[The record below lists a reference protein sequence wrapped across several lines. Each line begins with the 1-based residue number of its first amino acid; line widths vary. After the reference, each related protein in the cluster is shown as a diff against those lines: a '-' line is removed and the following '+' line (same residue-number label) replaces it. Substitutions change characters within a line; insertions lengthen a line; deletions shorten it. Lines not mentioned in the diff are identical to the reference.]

1 MTNVLDNIR
10 MAWYRNVVTYDLARQ
25 VQTANSLGRFFTGGG
40 RAVARAFESFRKVA
54 SRLLRDWRVLAGL
67 CAAVALTVLFLR
79 RRVEDRRGRL
89 ASALEDLVGERR
101 RPGET
106 LLEFVRRAAPFPDIE
121 NLVWRIYD
129 VVFAGDGSVSDEKT
143 VLRLIRDARRSRM
156 TADFEL

>member
-1 MTNVLDNIR
+1 DVSVPGHANIVGDIRHQRHLLERTGCRVIPDPVVPVQNLDPR
-10 MAWYRNVVTYDLARQ
+10 V
-25 VQTANSLGRFFTGGG
+25 
-40 RAVARAFESFRKVA
+40 
-54 SRLLRDWRVLAGL
+54 RVLAGL

-156 TADFEL
+156 TADSEL